1 MGHVDGCATAWAET
15 SAGQET
21 ASSPSNSY
29 WDSDG
34 FRGCGCSH
42 PWACLHIEASFLIC
56 GVHVSSHDV
65 CYGHIFMRPNHETVS
80 AHHFLCIAE
89 PTWHHVLAMTFSHG
103 SFVPV
108 HGCCHARFDY
118 TMTGASSS
126 HGSWG
131 HVGRNRLDHVECHP
145 ASSKVFHKRCRNW
158 WQSTWR
164 KLKQAGL
171 GTREV
176 APAWTMSTT
185 FQLL

>member
-108 HGCCHARFDY
+108 HGCLLGSLRSGFRAPPSKSSAACIRASHVAS
-118 TMTGASSS
+118 GAPKISAIGLRS
-126 HGSWG
+126 
-131 HVGRNRLDHVECHP
+131 
-145 ASSKVFHKRCRNW
+145 
-158 WQSTWR
+158 
-164 KLKQAGL
+164 AGL
-171 GTREV
+171 ANFGCLEI
-176 APAWTMSTT
+176 ANP
-185 FQLL
+185 